1 MKIVKY
7 PNTILDKEVSNFDF
21 ENPITDP
28 IQLEK
33 DMLDIMRQ
41 NKGIGLAANQ
51 VGIETKVF
59 VMGDPNDSTTGQAF
73 FNPAIIEVSQETQD
87 LEEGCL
93 SFPNI
98 FVKIK
103 RPTKIK
109 AIWQNKEGSWEEG
122 EFTGYACKCFLHEYD
137 HLNGITFNN
146 RVSQLKWA
154 LAAKKSKHRK

>member
-1 MKIVKY
+1 MNIVKY
-7 PNTILDKEVSNFDF
+7 PNTILDKEVPNFDF
-21 ENPITDP
+21 ENPILDP
-28 IQLEK
+28 VQLEK
-33 DMLDIMRQ
+33 DMLDIMRS
-41 NKGIGLAANQ
+41 NNGIGLAANQ

-59 VMGDPNDSTTGQAF
+59 VMGNPNDPSTGQAF
-73 FNPAIIEVSQETQD
+73 FNPAIVEVSQEVQD

-109 AIWQNKEGSWEEG
+109 AIWQNREGIWEEG

-154 LAAKKSKHRK
+154 LATKKSKNRK